1 MSRMSVAIDRMS
13 ELARAT
19 LRQRL
24 SLAWWSLV
32 RLGFRLLYHELAW
45 TYDAVSAIV
54 SLGQWGDWQ
63 RVALRY
69 LDVPAGAP
77 VLELAHGTGRL
88 AIELRRAG
96 YRLVALDR
104 SPAMG
109 RIARRRL
116 LRWGWC
122 PPLVRAEA
130 AALPFGA
137 NRFAA
142 VISTFPTEFI
152 ADPATLAEIHRV
164 LTPEGRLVIVMG
176 ATLTGHNAAARSLEL
191 AYRVTGQ
198 RGPWAAILE
207 ARLKD
212 EGFAPHLLA
221 ETLPRS
227 VVWVCVAEKR

>member
-1 MSRMSVAIDRMS
+1 MDTYSATVRHR
-13 ELARAT
+13 LAR
-19 LRQRL
+19 L
-24 SLAWWSLV
+24 WWSLV
-32 RLGFRLLYHELAW
+32 QLGFRLLYHELAW

-88 AIELRRAG
+88 ARELRHSG

-116 LRWGWC
+116 ARWGWR
-122 PPLVRAEA
+122 PALVRAEA
-130 AALPFGA
+130 RALPFGPG
-137 NRFAA
+137 RFVA

-152 ADPATLAEIHRV
+152 ADPTTLAEIHRV
-164 LTPEGRLVIVMG
+164 LQPGGRLVIVVG
-176 ATLTGHNAAARSLEL
+176 AMLTGRDAAARSLEL
-191 AYRVTGQ
+191 AYRVTSQ

-207 ARLKD
+207 ARLRAA
-212 EGFAPHLLA
+212 GFAPHLLA
-221 ETLPRS
+221 ESLPRS
-227 VVWVCVAEKR
+227 TVWVCVADRP